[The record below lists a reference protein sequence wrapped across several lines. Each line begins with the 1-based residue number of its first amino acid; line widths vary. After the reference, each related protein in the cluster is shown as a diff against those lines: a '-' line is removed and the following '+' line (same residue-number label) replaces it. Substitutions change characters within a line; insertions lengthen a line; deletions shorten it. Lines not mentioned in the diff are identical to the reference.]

1 MEFVD
6 DILTFEEL
14 SLFLKQ
20 QGCHVG
26 MLSSSDFSVKN
37 GIAGCL
43 KALLREFMDT
53 TMDVHTS
60 TYLCLSTFIVTFT
73 FLSLICYLLAVS

>member
-14 SLFLKQ
+14 GHFLKSR
-20 QGCHVG
+20 GCHVA
-26 MLSSSDFSVKN
+26 MLSSLDFSVKS

-43 KALLREFMDT
+43 KALLRAFLEAAI
-53 TMDVHTS
+53 DVS
-60 TYLCLSTFIVTFT
+60 VFVYVFGKKIQ
-73 FLSLICYLLAVS
+73 